1 MKFYEDIESVIE
13 YIENNI
19 MDVNLDE
26 IPRIVGMPIG
36 LYQRI
41 FSYICGVSITEYI
54 KKRRISLATQ
64 ELIKGEKKVI
74 DIAIAY
80 GYQTHASF
88 SRAFKEQM
96 CMPPS
101 FVRKSTCELKEYPRF
116 SFQDNSD
123 TYYVVKGRRIM
134 AELTC
139 IEYEIQEDKKV
150 IGYQKRTDFP
160 HAGQMWQEYFNNGFS
175 DKIKEI
181 ERYDSDMGMG
191 YISLGYMR
199 DFDDSGTAFEY
210 TIGKYFPQDTIEPEG
225 LKSITIPSGLI
236 AHGQIKGKLNDILE
250 DAYFLLTEAIQ
261 KNGYK
266 VDYDNFYWC
275 DVYTFDGY
283 CRPVEQGEEVVVL
296 DYYMP
301 CIKI

>member
-1 MKFYEDIESVIE
+1 MKFYEDIERVIE

-26 IPRIVGMPIG
+26 IARIVGIPIG

-54 KKRRISLATQ
+54 KKRRLSLATK

-96 CMPPS
+96 GISPS
-101 FVRKSTCELKEYPRF
+101 SVRKSTCEFKNYPRF

-123 TYYVVKGRRIM
+123 TYYVVKGRRVM
-134 AELTC
+134 AELTR
-139 IEYEIQEDKKV
+139 IEYEFQEEKKI
-150 IGYQKRTDFP
+150 IGYQKRTDFQ

-181 ERYDSDMGMG
+181 EHYDSDMGVD

-199 DFDDSGTAFEY
+199 DFDDAGMSFEY
-210 TIGKYFPQDTIEPEG
+210 TIGKYFPQDTKEPDE
-225 LKSITIPSGLI
+225 LKSVTIPSGLV
-236 AHGQIKGKLNDILE
+236 AHGKIKGKLNDILV

-283 CRPVEQGEEVVVL
+283 CTPIEQGEEVVVL

-301 CIKI
+301 CIKE